1 VSGELRV
8 ALVSREVYPFGGG
21 GLGNYVTWTAELLSE
36 VADVTV
42 ITTSRHKELHDDLCA
57 AGDTRLPSGVRFE
70 FVDEPPSDKEEIG
83 SYYGFF
89 HLWSARTFEALC
101 RLYPDGGPDLVE
113 FPDYH
118 GEGAVTAQA
127 RRTQDPRLRNTCMC
141 VRLNTSSE
149 MCHVL
154 DGHVNRE
161 LDFRVMYELERYSLR
176 YADRVI
182 WPGGDV
188 LGTYRRFYGARSIGP
203 PARIRHAVALDG
215 DGDLDVTPDLPG
227 ERGGEPLR
235 LLYMGR
241 LERRKG
247 VHNLVRALL
256 SLERGNWS
264 LTIVGGD
271 TTTGPM
277 GTSMRGQ
284 LQLLSGNDSRI
295 RFIDSVPRQG
305 ILELARSHDVCVV
318 PSLWE
323 CWPNVALEA
332 LREERPVLATPTGG
346 LVEMVRPGESGWLLA
361 GTGQAAIAAGLE
373 CLLDPPESVTP
384 LHAGGPRAVFDQL
397 TDRDEIRERYIAL
410 AAEHRARSASTG
422 RRPRRHPPL
431 VSVVIT
437 YYELE
442 AYVEEALTSILH
454 QRYPNLEVIMVND
467 GSLRAEDRVLD
478 ELVSRYPVTVV
489 TQPNSGLPAARNF
502 GIAQSRG
509 KYVLPFDAD
518 NVADPAL
525 IERCVEALEADSE
538 LAYVTTWSQFIDER
552 GTPIGGQWGGYQPLG
567 NSTSLVNEQA
577 VAGDATCLIRRSLF
591 DGGFAYNTDFASL
604 EDWFLYR
611 ELHRAG
617 LYGHVIPERLVR
629 YRVRRGSMI
638 RAIGVPEWER
648 FMGEM
653 EAHEREQLVDWT
665 AAPRSTA
672 AATASGAPAETEAPR

>member
-1 VSGELRV
+1 MSGEPRV

-42 ITTSRHKELHDDLCA
+42 ITTSRHRELHDELRA

-89 HLWSARTFEALC
+89 HLWSARAFQALC

-127 RRTQDPRLRNTCMC
+127 RRTVDPRLRNTCMC

-161 LDFRVMYELERYSLR
+161 LDFRIMFELERYSLR

-188 LGTYRRFYGARSIGP
+188 LGTYRRFYGAHSIGP

-215 DGDLDVTPDLPG
+215 VGDLDATSDLAR

-247 VHNLVRALL
+247 VHNLLRALL
-256 SLERGNWS
+256 SFERGDWS
-264 LTIVGGD
+264 LTLVGGD
-271 TTTGPM
+271 TATGPM

-284 LQLLSGNDSRI
+284 LQLLSGNDPRI
-295 RFIDSVPRQG
+295 QFTDSVPREG
-305 ILELARSHDVCVV
+305 VLELARSHDVCVV

-323 CWPNVALEA
+323 CWPNVVLEA
-332 LREERPVLATPTGG
+332 LRAGRPVLATPTGG
-346 LVEMVRPGESGWLLA
+346 LVEMVEEGQSGWLVA
-361 GTGQAAIAAGLE
+361 GTGSGAIGSGVE
-373 CLLDPPESVTP
+373 RLLDCPEAVTA
-384 LHAGGPRAVFDQL
+384 LDPRHPRNMFDRL
-397 TDRDEIRERYIAL
+397 TDRDGIRERYIAL
-410 AAEHRARSASTG
+410 ASERRVRSARAG
-422 RRPRRHPPL
+422 WRPPSRHPL

-442 AYVEEALTSILH
+442 AYLEEALTSILR
-454 QRYPNLEVIMVND
+454 QRYPNLEVIVVND

-478 ELVSRYPVTVV
+478 ELASRYPVTVI

-518 NVADPAL
+518 NVAEPTL
-525 IERCVEALEADSE
+525 IGRCVEALEADSE

-591 DGGFAYNTDFASL
+591 DRGFAYDTDFASF

-638 RAIGVPEWER
+638 RAIGIPEFER

-653 EAHEREQLVDWT
+653 RAHEREQEVEWT
-665 AAPRSTA
+665 SSSA
-672 AATASGAPAETEAPR
+672 